1 MFSYSHGNR
10 DSQTPIKHPISS
22 RLSWLR
28 AQYGCSNSIAHQSW
42 LQDIWKNHI
51 SSKEIDKIRL
61 HSPPALSFG
70 VSHEFSTYSVLLKFR
85 KSLFS
90 CIHEETW
97 SIQYQ
102 YGLAFSSMAVLAA
115 KNSTESSSAY
125 KQIQEGI
132 SFMYYLKSR
141 GPKGDPWGKPEI
153 IFRGVER
160 TLLTATR
167 WDRPCK

>member
-1 MFSYSHGNR
+1 MLSYSHGNR
-10 DSQTPIKHPISS
+10 DSQTLKNTQFPRDLVDYVLNIVVQTQLPINHDSKIFG
-22 RLSWLR
+22 RIR
-28 AQYGCSNSIAHQSW
+28 FRQRRSITRS
-42 LQDIWKNHI
+42 IT
-51 SSKEIDKIRL
+51 
-61 HSPPALSFG
+61 ALSFG

-102 YGLAFSSMAVLAA
+102 YRLAFSSMAVLAA

-141 GPKGDPWGKPEI
+141 GPKGDP
-153 IFRGVER
+153 
-160 TLLTATR
+160 
-167 WDRPCK
+167 